1 MMTMIDQQQQQPQQE
16 QEPSLSVQGRYG
28 RRRRDRPRQQHTRN
42 GVCNTVALLM
52 ALLAAV
58 AIVSPVTVM
67 TVEWVD
73 GFSPI
78 MYPTPPPS
86 PPSLASFH
94 YHHHHQKL
102 RSSALVYYVSSSL
115 FLAATQNDDK
125 ESTRLDQAPGE
136 SDGDYIQRLKDH
148 SAALMAESKI
158 RITMDDV
165 HQNMADEEQR
175 KHDALETYKEYELMN
190 NNNNSSSREEAAK
203 KNDDDNR
210 EEEATTTTE
219 HSTPPKQKTGG
230 YQRVEDWD
238 AEQKRKKANGELSWE
253 ERVQFDGLREGNQV
267 KQNDILRKNLN
278 MF

>member
-1 MMTMIDQQQQQPQQE
+1 M
-16 QEPSLSVQGRYG
+16 
-28 RRRRDRPRQQHTRN
+28 
-42 GVCNTVALLM
+42 CNTVSLLM
-52 ALLAAV
+52 TLLAAV
-58 AIVSPVTVM
+58 AIVI

-86 PPSLASFH
+86 SNSLSSFH
-94 YHHHHQKL
+94 YQNL
-102 RSSALVYYVSSSL
+102 RPSSLVYDASSSL
-115 FLAATQNDDK
+115 FLAATKNEDD

-175 KHDALETYKEYELMN
+175 KHDALETYKVYELMN
-190 NNNNSSSREEAAK
+190 NDNSS
-203 KNDDDNR
+203 KNDDSED
-210 EEEATTTTE
+210 AKDTE
-219 HSTPPKQKTGG
+219 STPTTPKKTGG

>member
-1 MMTMIDQQQQQPQQE
+1 MT
-16 QEPSLSVQGRYG
+16 LY
-28 RRRRDRPRQQHTRN
+28 
-42 GVCNTVALLM
+42 TV
-52 ALLAAV
+52 
-58 AIVSPVTVM
+58 I

-73 GFSPI
+73 GFSRI
-78 MYPTPPPS
+78 MYPTPPS
-86 PPSLASFH
+86 PQSLASFH
-94 YHHHHQKL
+94 HNRNL
-102 RSSALVYYVSSSL
+102 RPALLLTV
-115 FLAATQNDDK
+115 AATQNEDD

-136 SDGDYIQRLKDH
+136 SDGDYIQRLQAH

-165 HQNMADEEQR
+165 HQKTADEEQA
-175 KHDALETYKEYELMN
+175 KQDALATYKVYELMN
-190 NNNNSSSREEAAK
+190 NNNSSDD
-203 KNDDDNR
+203 DDDNS
-210 EEEATTTTE
+210 EENAQDTEPSTTPT
-219 HSTPPKQKTGG
+219 QKTGG